1 MYQLDGY
8 TCISE
13 GRKCSSK
20 RGLVIFL
27 HEKCTYSTVA
37 LYERS
42 DVWGGQF
49 IQISGNELSYKLL
62 LGNVYRPPRD
72 ILEDYNTFNDEFSHV
87 LEQLYLF
94 SGISLFRIN

>member
-1 MYQLDGY
+1 M
-8 TCISE
+8 
-13 GRKCSSK
+13 
-20 RGLVIFL
+20 VIYL

-87 LEQLYLF
+87 LEQLYIF
-94 SGISLFRIN
+94 SKVNMDLEKKHSTELACLELTDKLYR